1 MTWNINLVVEGERPT
16 LLHTDKANEVIKAL
30 QALSN
35 ISIKKGSRDEVVYS
49 DDEITITYGTSRDGI
64 SLTTHGFV
72 SLATVTFQDGLL
84 VNYTL

>member
-35 ISIKKGSRDEVVYS
+35 ISIKKGSRDEP
-49 DDEITITYGTSRDGI
+49 TTQ
-64 SLTTHGFV
+64 SLHWTNV
-72 SLATVTFQDGLL
+72 Q
-84 VNYTL
+84 